1 MMKVPFLD
9 LRKQQ
14 DVVDKDI
21 NAAIK
26 KVLNRGDFIL
36 GEEEKL
42 FEREFGAY
50 CAKRY
55 AIGLNS
61 GTDALFLSL
70 VSLGIGQGDE
80 VIVPVFTFIATAFAV
95 SCTGAKPVFADIDQR
110 TYNIDAAKIEAA
122 ITKRTKAIIPVH
134 LFGQAAD
141 MRPIMELAKKYNLK
155 VIEDACQS
163 HGVLYLRGKAV
174 KVGAIGDFGC
184 FSFYPTKNLG
194 GVGDGGMAVT
204 DDPALNDKL
213 CKLRDCGRKSKYE
226 HVVLGYNSRLD
237 TLQAAVLRVKLRYLD
252 KWNKMRQAI
261 AREYDKLLKDIPGV
275 VLPYTAQYSSH
286 IYHIYA
292 VRVKDRDEVV
302 EYLKANG
309 IGVMVNYPIPLHLQ
323 EVYKGLGYK
332 KGDFSVAER
341 VSQEII
347 SLPMHPYLTGKEIKY
362 VAAKLKEAIK

>member
-1 MMKVPFLD
+1 MKVPFID
-9 LRKQQ
+9 LHKQQ
-14 DVVDKDI
+14 AVVEKEI

-26 KVLNRGDFIL
+26 KVLRRGDYIL

-50 CAKRY
+50 CGKRY

-70 VSLGIGQGDE
+70 VSLGIGLGDE

-95 SCTGAKPVFADIDQR
+95 SCAGAKPVFADIDAK
-110 TYNIDAAKIEAA
+110 TFNIDVAKIEQA
-122 ITKRTKAIIPVH
+122 ITRKTKAIIPVH
-134 LFGQAAD
+134 LFGQLAD
-141 MRPIMELAKKYNLK
+141 MQPIMKLARKYKLK

-163 HGVLYLRGKAV
+163 HGALYLKGKAA
-174 KVGAIGDFGC
+174 KSGAIGDFGC

-194 GVGDGGMAVT
+194 GVGDGGLVVT
-204 DDPALNDKL
+204 NDKTLNDKL
-213 CKLRDCGRKSKYE
+213 RRLRDCGRKSKYA
-226 HVVLGYNSRLD
+226 HVILGYNSRLD

-252 KWNKMRQAI
+252 KWNKMRRA
-261 AREYDKLLKDIPGV
+261 AAVEYDRLLKDVPGV
-275 VLPYTAQYSSH
+275 VLPYTARCSSH

-292 VRVKDRDEVV
+292 VRVKNRDKLV
-302 EYLKANG
+302 EHLKASG

-332 KGDFSVAER
+332 KGDFPQAEQ
-341 VSQEII
+341 VSKEII
-347 SLPMHPYLTGKEIKY
+347 SLPMHPYLAKREIKY
-362 VAAKLKEAIK
+362 VVEKIKEVVH